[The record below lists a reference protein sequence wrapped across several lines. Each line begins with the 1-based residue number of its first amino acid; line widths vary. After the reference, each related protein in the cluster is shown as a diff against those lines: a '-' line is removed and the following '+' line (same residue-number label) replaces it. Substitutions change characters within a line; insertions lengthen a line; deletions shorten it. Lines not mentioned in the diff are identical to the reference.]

1 MSDMPEGQTL
11 VLLGF
16 DYGLKR
22 IGVAAGQTLTGTCQ
36 PAAHVHSR
44 DGAPDWLHI
53 QRIIQQWRPDAL
65 IVGMPYNNDGT
76 AHELA
81 PRIER
86 FARQLQGRF
95 HLPVHLIDERLSSH
109 EAGTRQR
116 DSNSRHTVDEHA
128 AQVILETWMS
138 ERGRHGK

>member
-1 MSDMPEGQTL
+1 MPERPAL

-22 IGVAAGQTLTGTCQ
+22 IGVAAGQTLTHTCQ
-36 PAAHVHSR
+36 PVAHVHCR
-44 DGAPDWLHI
+44 DGAPDWPHI

-65 IVGMPYNNDGT
+65 IVGIPYNSDDT
-76 AHELA
+76 AHALA

-86 FARQLQGRF
+86 FARQLHGRF

-109 EAGTRQR
+109 EAGARQR
-116 DSNSRHTVDEHA
+116 GSNSRHTVDEHA

-138 ERGRHGK
+138 EQGRRGE

>member
-1 MSDMPEGQTL
+1 MPEGSAL

-22 IGVAAGQTLTGTCQ
+22 IGVAAGQTLTCTCQ
-36 PAAHVHSR
+36 PVAHVHCR
-44 DGAPDWLHI
+44 DGAPDWPHI

-65 IVGMPYNNDGT
+65 IVGIPYNSDDT
-76 AHELA
+76 AHALA

-86 FARQLQGRF
+86 FARQLHGRF

-109 EAGTRQR
+109 EADARQR
-116 DSNSRHTVDEHA
+116 GSNNRHTVDEHA

-138 ERGRHGK
+138 EQGRHGK